1 MQDKFKDNAPLKA
14 QASVLQSQLD
24 KIGKDKVT
32 LEISTL
38 VTSDVLTPNEASTL
52 VSTLTRS
59 GGDIQKNLQALVRV
73 QGTEGVQRLSTILT
87 LLPNESNQKQLV
99 LAVKNMNKS
108 DADATLSAIEELGK
122 IPDYIG
128 IDINIET
135 QKNDI
140 ADLKARGK
148 EVDALRKKFPN
159 GQLSLEA
166 LVKMQ
171 EEAGGPNKNLTLD
184 AAITQWTAISKLPK
198 ELQFQAMIT
207 IGSITES
214 DSFEKIID
222 RELTTM
228 FAKKYPKAKG
238 RLAATALNNFK
249 KDADNIA
256 AAQSAYFEKVAP
268 QLFGTANIDGSKGG
282 GKTGAAGDAPKK
294 DMSFLNDL
302 AQKLKLV
309 KEGGFNALTP
319 LASLRKFLNDVG
331 KNQ

>member
-1 MQDKFKDNAPLKA
+1 
-14 QASVLQSQLD
+14 
-24 KIGKDKVT
+24 
-32 LEISTL
+32 
-38 VTSDVLTPNEASTL
+38 
-52 VSTLTRS
+52 
-59 GGDIQKNLQALVRV
+59 
-73 QGTEGVQRLSTILT
+73 
-87 LLPNESNQKQLV
+87 
-99 LAVKNMNKS
+99 
-108 DADATLSAIEELGK
+108 
-122 IPDYIG
+122 
-128 IDINIET
+128 
-135 QKNDI
+135 
-140 ADLKARGK
+140 
-148 EVDALRKKFPN
+148 
-159 GQLSLEA
+159 
-166 LVKMQ
+166 
-171 EEAGGPNKNLTLD
+171 
-184 AAITQWTAISKLPK
+184 
-198 ELQFQAMIT
+198 
-207 IGSITES
+207 
-214 DSFEKIID
+214 
-222 RELTTM
+222 M